1 MIEVIRRIKVID
13 WNRWITVGLGR
24 EWAIWVESWMDG
36 GLGSVPALSA

>member
-24 EWAIWVESWMDG
+24 KWGSIGGIMDG
-36 GLGSVPALSA
+36 WWIR

>member
-24 EWAIWVESWMDG
+24 QWGNIGGIMDG
-36 GLGSVPALSA
+36 WMVD